1 MNFVGEKFDK
11 NNPERFNLTWIISQ
25 LRKDLKNFNKDGFKF
40 LVSKG
45 YAGKSISIKIKQ
57 FPKSILK
64 IDEIPSR
71 GNTPN
76 QFFDDDLI
84 FELEKIGNA
93 YNYDN
98 SDSMTD
104 YFDRNYY
111 LHLEFYNKE
120 LYIVENKNISK
131 IY

>member
-25 LRKDLKNFNKDGFKF
+25 LRKDLKKFNKDGFKF

-45 YAGKSISIKIKQ
+45 YSGESISIKIKQ

-120 LYIVENKNISK
+120 LYIVENNNISK

>member
-25 LRKDLKNFNKDGFKF
+25 LRKDLKKFNKDGFKF

-45 YAGKSISIKIKQ
+45 YSGESISIKIKQ

-98 SDSMTD
+98 SDSMT
-104 YFDRNYY
+104 
-111 LHLEFYNKE
+111 E
-120 LYIVENKNISK
+120 
-131 IY
+131 

>member
-1 MNFVGEKFDK
+1 MSFIGEKFDK

-25 LRKDLKNFNKDGFKF
+25 LRKDLKKFNKDRFKF

-45 YAGKSISIKIKQ
+45 YSGKSISIKIKQ

-120 LYIVENKNISK
+120 LYMVENKNISK

>member
-11 NNPERFNLTWIISQ
+11 NNPERFNLVWIISR
-25 LRKDLKNFNKDGFKF
+25 LRKDLKKFNKDGFKF

-45 YAGKSISIKIKQ
+45 YSGKSISIKIKQ

-120 LYIVENKNISK
+120 LYTVENKNISK

>member
-1 MNFVGEKFDK
+1 M
-11 NNPERFNLTWIISQ
+11 
-25 LRKDLKNFNKDGFKF
+25 
-40 LVSKG
+40 
-45 YAGKSISIKIKQ
+45 
-57 FPKSILK
+57 K

-98 SDSMTD
+98 SDLMTD

>member
-25 LRKDLKNFNKDGFKF
+25 LRKDLKKFNKDGFKF

-45 YAGKSISIKIKQ
+45 YSGESISIKIKQ

-71 GNTPN
+71 GNTLN

-98 SDSMTD
+98 SDLMTD

>member
-25 LRKDLKNFNKDGFKF
+25 LRNDLKKFNKDGFKF

-45 YAGKSISIKIKQ
+45 YSGESISIKIKQ

-84 FELEKIGNA
+84 FELEKIGNTS
-93 YNYDN
+93 NYDN

>member
-11 NNPERFNLTWIISQ
+11 NNPERFNLVWVISR
-25 LRKDLKNFNKDGFKF
+25 LRNDLKKFNKDGFKF

-45 YAGKSISIKIKQ
+45 YSGKSISIKIKQ

>member
-25 LRKDLKNFNKDGFKF
+25 LRKDLKKFNKDGFKF

-45 YAGKSISIKIKQ
+45 YSGESISIKIKQ

-98 SDSMTD
+98 ADSMTD

-111 LHLEFYNKE
+111 LHLEFYNEE

>member
-11 NNPERFNLTWIISQ
+11 NNPERFNLVWIVSQ
-25 LRKDLKNFNKDGFKF
+25 LRKDLKKFNKDGFKF

-45 YAGKSISIKIKQ
+45 YSGKSISIKIKQ

-120 LYIVENKNISK
+120 LYMVENKNISK

>member
-1 MNFVGEKFDK
+1 MNFVGERFDK

-25 LRKDLKNFNKDGFKF
+25 LRKDLKKFNKDGFKF

-45 YAGKSISIKIKQ
+45 YSGESISIKIKQ

-111 LHLEFYNKE
+111 LHFEFYNKE

>member
-25 LRKDLKNFNKDGFKF
+25 LRKDLKKFNKDGLKF

-45 YAGKSISIKIKQ
+45 YSGESISIKIKQ

>member
-25 LRKDLKNFNKDGFKF
+25 LRNDLKKFNKDGFKF

-45 YAGKSISIKIKQ
+45 YSGKSISIKIKQ

>member
-25 LRKDLKNFNKDGFKF
+25 LRKDLKKFNKDGFKF

-45 YAGKSISIKIKQ
+45 YSGKSISIKIKQ

-98 SDSMTD
+98 SDPMTD

>member
-1 MNFVGEKFDK
+1 MSFIGEKFDK

-25 LRKDLKNFNKDGFKF
+25 LRKDLKKFNKDGFKF

-45 YAGKSISIKIKQ
+45 YSGKSISIKIKQ

>member
-25 LRKDLKNFNKDGFKF
+25 LRKDLKKFNKDGFKF

-45 YAGKSISIKIKQ
+45 YSGESISIKIKQ

-111 LHLEFYNKE
+111 LHLEFYNEE

>member
-11 NNPERFNLTWIISQ
+11 NNPERFNLVWVISQ
-25 LRKDLKNFNKDGFKF
+25 LRNDLKKFNKDGFKF

-45 YAGKSISIKIKQ
+45 YSGKSISIKIKQ

>member
-1 MNFVGEKFDK
+1 MSFIGEKFDK

-25 LRKDLKNFNKDGFKF
+25 LRKDLKKFNKDGFKF

-45 YAGKSISIKIKQ
+45 YSGKSISIKIRQ

>member
-1 MNFVGEKFDK
+1 MSFIGEKFDK

-25 LRKDLKNFNKDGFKF
+25 LRNDLKKFNKDGFKF

-45 YAGKSISIKIKQ
+45 YSGKSISIKIKQ

>member
-1 MNFVGEKFDK
+1 MNFVGERFDK

-25 LRKDLKNFNKDGFKF
+25 LRKDLKKFNKDGFKF

-45 YAGKSISIKIKQ
+45 YSGKSISIKIKQ

>member
-1 MNFVGEKFDK
+1 MSFIGEKFDK
-11 NNPERFNLTWIISQ
+11 NNPERFNLIWIISQ
-25 LRKDLKNFNKDGFKF
+25 LRKDLKKFNKDGFKF

-45 YAGKSISIKIKQ
+45 YSGKSISIKIKQ

-120 LYIVENKNISK
+120 LYMVENKNISK

>member
-25 LRKDLKNFNKDGFKF
+25 LRKDLKKFNKDGFKF

-45 YAGKSISIKIKQ
+45 YSGESISIKIKQ

-104 YFDRNYY
+104 YFDSNYY

>member
-25 LRKDLKNFNKDGFKF
+25 LRKDLKKFNKDGFKF

-45 YAGKSISIKIKQ
+45 YSGKSISIKIKQ

>member
-25 LRKDLKNFNKDGFKF
+25 LRKDLKKFNKDGFKF

-45 YAGKSISIKIKQ
+45 YSGKSISIKIKQ

-76 QFFDDDLI
+76 QFFDDDFI

>member
-1 MNFVGEKFDK
+1 MSFIGEKFDK
-11 NNPERFNLTWIISQ
+11 NNPERFNLIWIISQ
-25 LRKDLKNFNKDGFKF
+25 LRKDLKKFNKDGFKF

-45 YAGKSISIKIKQ
+45 YSGKSISIKIKQ

-64 IDEIPSR
+64 IDEIPLR
-71 GNTPN
+71 RNTPN

-120 LYIVENKNISK
+120 LYMVENKNISK

>member
-25 LRKDLKNFNKDGFKF
+25 LRNDLKKFNKDGFKF

-45 YAGKSISIKIKQ
+45 YSGKSISIKIKQ

-84 FELEKIGNA
+84 FELEKIENA

>member
-25 LRKDLKNFNKDGFKF
+25 LRNDLKKFNKDGFKF

-45 YAGKSISIKIKQ
+45 YSGKSISIKIKQ

-120 LYIVENKNISK
+120 LYMVENKNISK

>member
-1 MNFVGEKFDK
+1 MNFVGERFDK

-25 LRKDLKNFNKDGFKF
+25 LRKDLKKFNKDGFKF

-45 YAGKSISIKIKQ
+45 YSGKSISIKIKQ

-120 LYIVENKNISK
+120 LYMVENKNISK

>member
-1 MNFVGEKFDK
+1 MNFIGEKFDK
-11 NNPERFNLTWIISQ
+11 NNPEKFNLVWIISQ
-25 LRKDLKNFNKDGFKF
+25 IRKDLKKFNKDGFKF

-45 YAGKSISIKIKQ
+45 YSGHSISIKIKQ
-57 FPKSILK
+57 FPKSILR
-64 IDEIPSR
+64 IDDIPSR

-76 QFFDDDLI
+76 QFFNDQIL

-98 SDSMTD
+98 SDSMSD

-120 LYIVENKNISK
+120 LYMVENKNISK

>member
-25 LRKDLKNFNKDGFKF
+25 LRKDLKKFNKDGFKF

-45 YAGKSISIKIKQ
+45 YSGKSISIKIKQ

-98 SDSMTD
+98 SESMTD

-120 LYIVENKNISK
+120 LYMVENKNISK

>member
-11 NNPERFNLTWIISQ
+11 NNPERFNLVWIVSQ
-25 LRKDLKNFNKDGFKF
+25 LRKDLKKFNKDGFKF

-45 YAGKSISIKIKQ
+45 YSGKSISIKIKQ

>member
-1 MNFVGEKFDK
+1 MSFIGEKFDK
-11 NNPERFNLTWIISQ
+11 NNPEKFNLVWITSQ
-25 LRKDLKNFNKDGFKF
+25 LRKDLKKFNKDGFKF
-40 LVSKG
+40 LVSMG
-45 YAGKSISIKIKQ
+45 NSGESIYIKIKQ

-64 IDEIPSR
+64 IDEIPSK
-71 GNTPN
+71 GNVPN

-84 FELEKIGNA
+84 FELKKIGNA

-104 YFDRNYY
+104 YFDRNYS

-120 LYIVENKNISK
+120 LYMVENKNISK

>member
-1 MNFVGEKFDK
+1 MSFIGEKFDK

-25 LRKDLKNFNKDGFKF
+25 LRKDLKKFNKDGFKF

-45 YAGKSISIKIKQ
+45 YSGKSISIKIKQ

-120 LYIVENKNISK
+120 LYMVENKNISK

>member
-25 LRKDLKNFNKDGFKF
+25 LRKDLKKFNKDGFKF

-45 YAGKSISIKIKQ
+45 YSGRSISIKIKQ

>member
-25 LRKDLKNFNKDGFKF
+25 LRKDLKKFNKDGFKF

-45 YAGKSISIKIKQ
+45 YSGKSISIKIKQ
-57 FPKSILK
+57 LPKSILK

>member
-1 MNFVGEKFDK
+1 MNFVGEKFDR
-11 NNPERFNLTWIISQ
+11 NNPERFNLTWITSQ
-25 LRKDLKNFNKDGFKF
+25 LRKDLKKFNKDGFKF

-45 YAGKSISIKIKQ
+45 YSGESISIKIKQ

-120 LYIVENKNISK
+120 LYMVENKNISK

>member
-25 LRKDLKNFNKDGFKF
+25 LRKDLKKFNKDGFKF

-45 YAGKSISIKIKQ
+45 YSGKSISIKIKQ

-120 LYIVENKNISK
+120 LYMVENKNISK

>member
-11 NNPERFNLTWIISQ
+11 NNPERFNLIWIISQ
-25 LRKDLKNFNKDGFKF
+25 LRKDLKKFNKDGFKF

-45 YAGKSISIKIKQ
+45 YSGKSISIKIKQ

-120 LYIVENKNISK
+120 LYMVENKNISK

>member
-1 MNFVGEKFDK
+1 MSFIGEKFDK

-25 LRKDLKNFNKDGFKF
+25 LRKDLKKFNKDGFKF

-45 YAGKSISIKIKQ
+45 YSGKSISIKIKQ

-64 IDEIPSR
+64 IDEISSR

>member
-1 MNFVGEKFDK
+1 MSFIGEKFDK

-25 LRKDLKNFNKDGFKF
+25 LRKDLKKFNKDGFKF

-45 YAGKSISIKIKQ
+45 YSGESISIKIKQ

-104 YFDRNYY
+104 YFDRNYS